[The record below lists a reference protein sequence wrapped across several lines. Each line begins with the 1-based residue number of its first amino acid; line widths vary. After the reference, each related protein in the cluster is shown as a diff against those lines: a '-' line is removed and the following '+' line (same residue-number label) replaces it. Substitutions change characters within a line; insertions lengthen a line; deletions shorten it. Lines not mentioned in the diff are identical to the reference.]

1 MKKILKYLRQNIIGF
16 IVDGIVFGSFGVY
29 AATVIAASSVGY
41 SDNSSLGA
49 NNVQSAID
57 KLNTKATTKIKEAKE
72 ECPEGKICKDPICR
86 RAAILHTEIC
96 SNTDTTGY
104 CQADGYKLN
113 DVITYGNLGTKGV
126 LTSKDA
132 FDCDVN
138 GDGVYD
144 SNIERFYYVS
154 DMTNGIMQDS
164 NVAVLIYYNN
174 VSEGV
179 ASNSTAY
186 AYDSSGE
193 NWHGPVTAIK
203 QLPTI
208 FDYTGYAAR
217 LLTVQESKIGCK
229 LELSKTPGQL
239 SSKCKYLMENTKY
252 SSSSLKTYG
261 GWLDSPDSL
270 NSKTVWLIY
279 SNYRYVA
286 HHNANVSSK
295 HGVRPAIEVAKSNI
309 DY

>member
-1 MKKILKYLRQNIIGF
+1 MLKMKKILKYLRQNIIGF

-49 NNVQSAID
+49 DNVQSAID

-104 CQADGYKLN
+104 CQAD
-113 DVITYGNLGTKGV
+113 
-126 LTSKDA
+126 
-132 FDCDVN
+132 
-138 GDGVYD
+138 
-144 SNIERFYYVS
+144 
-154 DMTNGIMQDS
+154 
-164 NVAVLIYYNN
+164 
-174 VSEGV
+174 
-179 ASNSTAY
+179 
-186 AYDSSGE
+186 
-193 NWHGPVTAIK
+193 
-203 QLPTI
+203 
-208 FDYTGYAAR
+208 
-217 LLTVQESKIGCK
+217 
-229 LELSKTPGQL
+229 
-239 SSKCKYLMENTKY
+239 
-252 SSSSLKTYG
+252 
-261 GWLDSPDSL
+261 SL